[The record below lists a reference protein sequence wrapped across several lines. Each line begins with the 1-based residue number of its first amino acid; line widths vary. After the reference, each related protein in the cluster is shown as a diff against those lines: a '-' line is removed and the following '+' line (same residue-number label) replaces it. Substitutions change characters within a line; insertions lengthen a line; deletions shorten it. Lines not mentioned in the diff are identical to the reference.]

1 LAEKLTAEVVNF
13 KLPKLINKKWR
24 EKMKNHLFTLVTM
37 VLVMLF
43 VVSLSEAQD
52 ANFHIEDP
60 AGDGTVH
67 LPGTTFDIEFR
78 VDATGMPVGN
88 IWRLQFDV
96 LIDPIDA
103 ILPTNVVTP
112 FTMVEGSISSVVT
125 NTYDPVAGRLRLTT
139 SSGTPGSGGPST
151 GSDILIATV
160 NFISQ
165 VPPTANL
172 SYTNLGTTTT
182 YRLVGVTGAQTPTV
196 DPIDVPLPI
205 ELSAFT
211 VVPADKGVII
221 KWRTESELNN
231 LGFDVYRSENLDG
244 TFAKVNQTRIR
255 GAGTDATPH
264 SYKFV
269 DESVEVGKTYYYY
282 LEDISYSGVKGR
294 SKVIQVTVDLTG
306 KLKVVSLTPAK
317 SALLQ
322 NYPNPFNPETWIPFQ
337 LALDS
342 SVIVRIYNLKGQPIR
357 TLELGQK
364 EAGTYLTKDKA
375 VYWDG
380 RDNVGEKVASGM
392 YFYMLRAG
400 EFTSTRRMVIIE

>member
-1 LAEKLTAEVVNF
+1 
-13 KLPKLINKKWR
+13 
-24 EKMKNHLFTLVTM
+24 
-37 VLVMLF
+37 
-43 VVSLSEAQD
+43 
-52 ANFHIEDP
+52 
-60 AGDGTVH
+60 
-67 LPGTTFDIEFR
+67 
-78 VDATGMPVGN
+78 
-88 IWRLQFDV
+88 LQFDV
-96 LIDPIDA
+96 LINPIDA

-196 DPIDVPLPI
+196 DPIDIPLPI

-364 EAGTYLTKDKA
+364 AAGTYLTKDKA

>member
-1 LAEKLTAEVVNF
+1 
-13 KLPKLINKKWR
+13 
-24 EKMKNHLFTLVTM
+24 M
-37 VLVMLF
+37 V
-43 VVSLSEAQD
+43 
-52 ANFHIEDP
+52 
-60 AGDGTVH
+60 
-67 LPGTTFDIEFR
+67 
-78 VDATGMPVGN
+78 
-88 IWRLQFDV
+88 
-96 LIDPIDA
+96 
-103 ILPTNVVTP
+103 PTNTLQP
-112 FTMVEGSISSVVT
+112 FTMVEGSLTNVT
-125 NTYDPVAGRLRLTT
+125 TNSYDPAAGRLRLTVST
-139 SSGTPGSGGPST
+139 ATPGSGGPST

-160 NFISQ
+160 NFTSQ
-165 VPPTANL
+165 AGPTVNM
-172 SYTNLGTTTT
+172 SYTNLGSTTT

-196 DPIDVPLPI
+196 APIDIPLPV

-231 LGFDVYRSENLDG
+231 LGFDVYRSESLDG
-244 TFAKVNQTRIR
+244 TFAKVNQTRLQ

-264 SYKFV
+264 NYKFV

-294 SKVIQVTVDLTG
+294 SKIIQVTVDPTG
-306 KLKVVSLTPAK
+306 KLKVVGLTPAK
-317 SALLQ
+317 FALLQ

-342 SVIVRIYNLKGQPIR
+342 SVKVHIYNLKGQPIR

-364 EAGTYLTKDKA
+364 AAGTYLTKDKA

-392 YFYMLRAG
+392 YFYMLKAG
-400 EFTSTRRMVIIE
+400 EFTSIRRMVIIE